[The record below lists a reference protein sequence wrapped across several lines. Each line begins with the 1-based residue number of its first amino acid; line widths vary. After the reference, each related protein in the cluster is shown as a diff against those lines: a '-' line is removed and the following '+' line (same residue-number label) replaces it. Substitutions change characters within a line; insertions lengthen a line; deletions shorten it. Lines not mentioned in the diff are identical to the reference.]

1 MYLEKSRLKT
11 ISTRVENTDTEF
23 LPFNFPLLI
32 EKLKR
37 DKAWKDGEL
46 TSMVLHK
53 NQGRQ
58 IVLAMLPE
66 GTEVLSSQVND
77 SVTFR
82 VIEGKLSLNIGKESI
97 ILSKGEVLKLQE
109 KVKYTIDSLDE
120 TALLLTLDSE
130 K

>member
-23 LPFNFPLLI
+23 LPYNFPLLI

-66 GTEVLSSQVND
+66 GTEVVSSQVDD

-82 VIEGKLSLNIGKESI
+82 VLEGKLSLHIGNESFT
-97 ILSKGEVLKLQE
+97 LFKGEVLKLQE